1 MQAYGMTEAS
11 PLTHHSPMEL
21 ELIRLASGGTLV
33 SDTEQKVVDL
43 ETGERELPVG
53 EVGEICIRGPQIMR
67 GYWKA
72 ESETARVLRDG
83 WYHSG
88 DVGYIDEQGYVY
100 IVDRA
105 KEMIKH
111 KGFGIA
117 PAELEA
123 VLLEHPA
130 VREAAVIG
138 WPDERAGEIPR
149 AFVAL
154 REGASISDEELMALA
169 NGKLAN
175 YKAIRRVDFVAA
187 IPKTASGKILRR
199 ELKSAAQT

>member
-1 MQAYGMTEAS
+1 M
-11 PLTHHSPMEL
+11 
-21 ELIRLASGGTLV
+21 
-33 SDTEQKVVDL
+33 VDL

-105 KEMIKH
+105 KEMIKY

-138 WPDERAGEIPR
+138 LPDAEAGEIPR
-149 AFVAL
+149 AYVAL
-154 REGASISDEELMALA
+154 REGASVSDADLMAFA
-169 NGKLAN
+169 NERMAN
-175 YKAIRRVDFVAA
+175 YKAIRQLVFVDG

-199 ELKSAAQT
+199 ELKEQALGVTEG

>member
-1 MQAYGMTEAS
+1 M
-11 PLTHHSPMEL
+11 
-21 ELIRLASGGTLV
+21 
-33 SDTEQKVVDL
+33 
-43 ETGERELPVG
+43 
-53 EVGEICIRGPQIMR
+53 
-67 GYWKA
+67 
-72 ESETARVLRDG
+72 RDG

-105 KEMIKH
+105 KEMIKY

-138 WPDERAGEIPR
+138 LPDAEAGEIPR
-149 AFVAL
+149 AYVAL
-154 REGASISDEELMALA
+154 REGQSVSDADLMAFA
-169 NGKLAN
+169 NERMAN
-175 YKAIRRVDFVAA
+175 YKAIRQLVFVES

-199 ELKSAAQT
+199 ELKDQALGRTQG

>member
-1 MQAYGMTEAS
+1 
-11 PLTHHSPMEL
+11 
-21 ELIRLASGGTLV
+21 
-33 SDTEQKVVDL
+33 
-43 ETGERELPVG
+43 
-53 EVGEICIRGPQIMR
+53 MR

-72 ESETARVLRDG
+72 EAETARVLRDG
-83 WYHSG
+83 WYHTG
-88 DVGYIDEQGYVY
+88 DVGYVDEQGYVF
-100 IVDRA
+100 IVDRK
-105 KEMIKH
+105 KEMIKTL
-111 KGFGIA
+111 GFGVA

-154 REGASISDEELMALA
+154 REGASITDEELMVFA

-187 IPKTASGKILRR
+187 IPKTASGKIFSAPRAEGRRPAVTTVATRHASESSAKSLRFQVKTVKPR
-199 ELKSAAQT
+199 CCASKNTSWSCQSYSCRRRNRSCSSWYTLRCPR